1 MFSQQYLPY
10 ISAVSRIG
18 KDSQTSCRIVALA
31 VAAAVAATL
40 PLPSASVDSPV
51 AFFQAQGA
59 MEAQQRL
66 GEYNEAAVVDCRLAI
81 DLVQKFW
88 MLRYNTA
95 HSALSPIA
103 VDGSFFTGFTGA
115 ARLLAPDDIV
125 FMDANA
131 REILTIFNAAIACW
145 RAAEPQVSSAP
156 VPTDVS
162 EAQTVST
169 SVVMR

>member
-95 HSALSPIA
+95 QNNLFLQPYAFYDVGRVWDRDNAIAKDRKRSLSSAGMGLRFSLG
-103 VDGSFFTGFTGA
+103 DHFSGSFEAAQPLTREVATQRSEDPRYFFTLA
-115 ARLLAPDDIV
+115 AQ
-125 FMDANA
+125 F
-131 REILTIFNAAIACW
+131 
-145 RAAEPQVSSAP
+145 
-156 VPTDVS
+156 
-162 EAQTVST
+162 
-169 SVVMR
+169 